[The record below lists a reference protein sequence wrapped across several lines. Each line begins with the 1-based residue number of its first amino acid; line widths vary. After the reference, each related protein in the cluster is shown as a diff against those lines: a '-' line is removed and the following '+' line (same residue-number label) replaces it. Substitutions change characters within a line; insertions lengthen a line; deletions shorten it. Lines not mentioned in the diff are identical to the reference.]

1 MLRLTGITKSY
12 LGRKV
17 VDDISFEIQ
26 CGEVVGLIGPN
37 GAGKTTIMRMIAGIL
52 EPDNGT
58 IIFGGLNVW
67 TQRMEAQSL
76 IGYLPEGAPLYEEM
90 TVSAYLNFMCDTR
103 AVPKSKRGDLIA
115 VATRRTS
122 LGSVL
127 HQPIET
133 LSKGFRRR
141 VALAGAIV
149 HDPPIL
155 ILDEPSDGLD
165 PNQKRA
171 ARALIAELS
180 LKHLILISTHN
191 LDDVSASCSR
201 IIVLNHGCVIA
212 DQTPAAL
219 AASIASGR
227 IEDAFCAL
235 TEPPL

>member
-1 MLRLTGITKSY
+1 MLSLTGITKTY

-17 VDDISFEIQ
+17 VDDVSFDIAR
-26 CGEVVGLIGPN
+26 GEVVGLLGAN

-52 EPDNGT
+52 EPDRGT
-58 IIFGGLNVW
+58 IICDGQNMW
-67 TQRMEAQSL
+67 TQRMGAQAL
-76 IGYLPEGAPLYEEM
+76 IGYLPEGAPLYDDM
-90 TVSAYLNFMCDTR
+90 TAKAYLDFMCDTR
-103 AVPKSKRGDLIA
+103 AVTKSKRRDLIA
-115 VATRRTS
+115 SATHRTS
-122 LGSVL
+122 LDSVL

-133 LSKGFRRR
+133 MSKGFRRR

-171 ARALIAELS
+171 ARALIGELR
-180 LKHLILISTHN
+180 HQRVILLSTHN

-201 IIVLNHGCVIA
+201 ILVLNRGRVIA
-212 DQTPAAL
+212 DQTPQVL
-219 AASIASGR
+219 AASAPSGR
-227 IEDAFCAL
+227 MEDAFCAL